1 MKGKTIWKWMAAAL
15 LLGIVCWMFRD
26 SFWDVIQE
34 IKKMNHWLLAVICL
48 CSVGCSCIEG
58 LAFTLLAKNHLKT
71 FSWKAG
77 AGCSYFTSFYRT
89 ATIGTGTAAACAY
102 YLYKKGV
109 DASCA
114 VGDATV
120 QYVFQKLAVVVWG
133 GIAFFTERSM
143 LAEHFA
149 KYRRLLLISYA
160 LTVVIC
166 LFLVLLCVSE
176 AFHTGIL
183 TVAQAL
189 DRKGRMQKKIWQGE
203 ERLQELR
210 KGTLEI
216 LAEKKKLFLLLGLE
230 ILKLGCWYV
239 IPAVLLSD
247 LSVSPAACIGTA
259 ALAATM
265 SGILPAPGGLGTTEA
280 VFVLMFSCLVPQ
292 SRAVS
297 AMLLYRFATYML
309 PCILGGICVFITG
322 KMKAERETDL

>member
-1 MKGKTIWKWMAAAL
+1 MKGKTIWKWMAAVL

-48 CSVGCSCIEG
+48 CSGGCSCIEG

-109 DASCA
+109 
-114 VGDATV
+114 
-120 QYVFQKLAVVVWG
+120 
-133 GIAFFTERSM
+133 
-143 LAEHFA
+143 
-149 KYRRLLLISYA
+149 
-160 LTVVIC
+160 
-166 LFLVLLCVSE
+166 
-176 AFHTGIL
+176 
-183 TVAQAL
+183 